1 MVIEEVTAI
10 QENLEIERACRESAE
25 ALASKVHFI
34 FRQILSK
41 QWTSGLSY
49 HLCTFYVTDIV

>member
-34 FRQILSK
+34 LRQIQFQYNIPRNK
-41 QWTSGLSY
+41 K
-49 HLCTFYVTDIV
+49 IVSLN